1 MNPIDPENMKPIT
14 WKELSQLFGL
24 DQRTIRR
31 WIQEN
36 VPEVKLGKH
45 KRLFTPKESS
55 IILRQWLSD

>member
-1 MNPIDPENMKPIT
+1 MKPIT

-36 VPEVKLGKH
+36 VPDVRLPVK
-45 KRLFTPKESS
+45 KRTFSPRERKLIMEK
-55 IILRQWLSD
+55 WSDINT

>member
-1 MNPIDPENMKPIT
+1 MDPENLKPIT

-36 VPEVKLGKH
+36 MPEIKVKKN
-45 KRLFTPKESS
+45 KRTFTASERKM
-55 IILRQWLSD
+55 ILSRWADVCE